1 MLRVIA
7 FIAAAGA
14 LSALVYYLLA
24 LWAVRRFRRRPAA
37 NHGFTPPVSILK
49 PLHGLDPQI
58 YECLRS
64 HCVQE
69 YPEYEIIFGLD
80 DKNDP
85 ALPVVQRLQQEF
97 PQHALQIVICPQ
109 VLGANRKVSNLVR
122 MLEHAR
128 HQYVLINDADICVP
142 PDYLR
147 RVMGEFRDPKVGV
160 VTALYRGLPGRT
172 LASRLEALGIAD
184 FAAGVLVAPM
194 WFGSMD
200 FALGSTVAMS
210 RHALDAI
217 GGLRPLVDHLADD
230 YELGQRISHAG
241 FKVVLAN
248 VVVDTALPDYSFRG
262 FFRHQLRWAR
272 TIRAVRPW
280 SYFGTVLSFGL
291 PWAVLA
297 VIAAGSSLARWCW
310 ALLVAV
316 ALARIAVTLATAYVL
331 RDRRLLRD
339 LWLIPLR
346 DLLAVLTWAGAYL
359 SNTVEWRG
367 QRFILK
373 DGKLAPIDL

>member
-1 MLRVIA
+1 
-7 FIAAAGA
+7 
-14 LSALVYYLLA
+14 
-24 LWAVRRFRRRPAA
+24 
-37 NHGFTPPVSILK
+37 
-49 PLHGLDPQI
+49 
-58 YECLRS
+58 
-64 HCVQE
+64 
-69 YPEYEIIFGLD
+69 
-80 DKNDP
+80 
-85 ALPVVQRLQQEF
+85 
-97 PQHALQIVICPQ
+97 
-109 VLGANRKVSNLVR
+109 
-122 MLEHAR
+122 
-128 HQYVLINDADICVP
+128 
-142 PDYLR
+142 
-147 RVMGEFRDPKVGV
+147 
-160 VTALYRGLPGRT
+160 
-172 LASRLEALGIAD
+172 LEALGIAD

-210 RHALDAI
+210 RQALHAI

-241 FKVVLAN
+241 FKVALAN
-248 VVVDTALPDYSFRG
+248 VVVDTALPGYSFRG

>member
-24 LWAVRRFRRRPAA
+24 LSALRRFMQRALA
-37 NHGFTPPVSILK
+37 NNELTPPVSILK
-49 PLHGLDPQI
+49 PLHGLDPKI

-64 HCVQE
+64 HCVQA
-69 YPEYEIIFGLD
+69 YPEYEIIFGV
-80 DKNDP
+80 NDEGDP
-85 ALPVVQRLQQEF
+85 VLPLVERLQQEF
-97 PQHALQIVICPQ
+97 PQREMRVQVCRE
-109 VLGANRKVSNLVR
+109 VLGANRKVSNLMQ
-122 MLEHAR
+122 MLERAR
-128 HQYVLINDADICVP
+128 HQYVLINDADIRVP
-142 PDYLR
+142 PDYLQ
-147 RVMGEFRDPKVGV
+147 RVMAEFRDPKVGL

-172 LASRLEALGIAD
+172 FSSRLEALGLAD

-194 WFGSMD
+194 LFGSMD
-200 FALGSTVAMS
+200 FALGSTVAL
-210 RHALDAI
+210 RREALDAV
-217 GGLRPLVDHLADD
+217 GGLRPIVNHLADD
-230 YELGQRISHAG
+230 YELGQRISKAG

-248 VVVDTALPDYSFRG
+248 VVVETALPDYSFRD

-297 VIAAGSSLARWCW
+297 VVAAAPAPHPWYW
-310 ALLVAV
+310 ALLAMVAV
-316 ALARIAVTLATAYVL
+316 ARTAMAVAAASAL

-346 DLLAVLTWAGAYL
+346 DLLAVAIWAGAYL
-359 SNTVEWRG
+359 SNTVDWRG
-367 QRFILK
+367 QRFVLK